1 MGGSASGLD
10 AFRLYLDEIGHE
22 PPLSKDEEEALGRAI
37 EQGRQALRE
46 LERSAAL
53 SADERSA
60 LEEAGA
66 AGERAR
72 QRLIR
77 ANLRLVVSVARQWS
91 RAGLPLLDLVQE
103 GNLGLLRA
111 VERFDHRRGFRFS
124 TYATWW
130 IRQAIGR
137 AVANSG
143 RLVRLPVHTGEAL
156 RRVVREQRRL
166 EDDQS
171 GRATPESVASRVG
184 LRPEQ
189 VVALL
194 RLAPEPVSISEPLG
208 PGGRELGSVV
218 ADTTAMAPAD
228 LALASLL
235 SAEVA
240 RLLDALETR
249 DRQVMSLRFGLRG
262 DAPLTVDAIAEVL
275 GVSRES
281 VRHSQARAL
290 RTLRRLALLSPETHE
305 LLAL

>member
-1 MGGSASGLD
+1 MRGRDNGPD
-10 AFRLYLDEIGHE
+10 PVRLYLDEIGRE
-22 PPLSKDEEEALGRAI
+22 PLLSKEEEAALGQAI
-37 EQGRQALRE
+37 EQGRQAALE
-46 LERSAAL
+46 LERGATL
-53 SADERSA
+53 SADARSA
-60 LEEAGA
+60 LEDAAA

-91 RAGLPLLDLVQE
+91 RTGLPLLDLVQE
-103 GNLGLLRA
+103 GNLGLIRA
-111 VERFDHRRGFRFS
+111 VERFDYRRGFRFS

-156 RRVVREQRRL
+156 RRVLREQRRL
-166 EDDQS
+166 EDDQ
-171 GRATPESVASRVG
+171 GGTPTPGSLASHVG

-194 RLAPEPVSISEPLG
+194 RLAPDSVSISEPLG
-208 PGGRELGSVV
+208 DDGRELGSVV
-218 ADTTAMAPAD
+218 ADTTAMSPAD

-235 SAEVA
+235 PTEVD
-240 RLLDALETR
+240 RLLDALESR

-262 DAPLTVDAIAEVL
+262 DARLTVDATAGAL
-275 GVSRES
+275 GLSRET
-281 VRHSQARAL
+281 VRQSQARAL
-290 RTLRRLALLSPETHE
+290 RTLRRLALLSPETRE